1 KFVFSTSEA
10 YLIEDGKI
18 TAPVKG
24 ATLIGNGPECMSRVS
39 MVGNDLSLDSGV
51 GTCGKDGQSVPLADV
66 FEDFAGRG
74 RGLVLRGFMLSLT
87 DQRAQLLT
95 VCVGVFGNELLQHVV
110 GPGHQAVAPT
120 FQIVEAF
127 VVLTRRSVELIEQ
140 HQDFIQILIA
150 HQLADELNV
159 AFARNVR
166 GVLGSIG
173 QCPTQRVGQW
183 QLGQHIGLECRQAF
197 AQLHQSMQLS
207 FDLGFAF
214 LSVEGVV
221 NLMENVMSASESVG
235 PQALPALQQQVEE
248 IVAEARRQGA
258 TACEVAVS
266 LEQGLSTSVRQRE
279 VETVEFNR
287 DQGFGITLYVGHRKG
302 SASTSASGPDAIR
315 ETVAAAL
322 AIAKHT
328 SEDESSGLA
337 DAALMA
343 KEQPDFDLFHPWDIT
358 PEQAIE
364 RALICEAAAFDA
376 DSRIKN
382 ADGTTLNVH
391 QGCRVYGN
399 SHGFIGGYASTRHSL
414 SCVMIAEGE
423 GQMQRDYWYDVNRR
437 GDQLMDAR
445 LIGQKAAERAAS
457 RLGARPVPT
466 CEVPVLFSAE
476 LAGGLF
482 GSFLGAVSGG
492 NLYRKSSFLEGA
504 IGQRLFPE
512 WMTIDERPH
521 LVGAMGSSAFDG
533 DGLATYAKPFVE
545 NGDLVSYILSTYSG
559 RKLGLP
565 STANAGGVHN
575 LFVSHGTE
583 DQAALIRRMG
593 RGLLVTELM
602 GSGLNMVTGDYSRGA
617 AGFWIE
623 NGEIQFPVQEVT
635 IAGNMRDMFKQIV
648 AVGNDLEMRSNIRTG
663 SVLIEK
669 MMVAGS

>member
-1 KFVFSTSEA
+1 
-10 YLIEDGKI
+10 
-18 TAPVKG
+18 
-24 ATLIGNGPECMSRVS
+24 
-39 MVGNDLSLDSGV
+39 
-51 GTCGKDGQSVPLADV
+51 
-66 FEDFAGRG
+66 
-74 RGLVLRGFMLSLT
+74 
-87 DQRAQLLT
+87 
-95 VCVGVFGNELLQHVV
+95 
-110 GPGHQAVAPT
+110 
-120 FQIVEAF
+120 
-127 VVLTRRSVELIEQ
+127 
-140 HQDFIQILIA
+140 
-150 HQLADELNV
+150 
-159 AFARNVR
+159 
-166 GVLGSIG
+166 
-173 QCPTQRVGQW
+173 
-183 QLGQHIGLECRQAF
+183 
-197 AQLHQSMQLS
+197 
-207 FDLGFAF
+207 
-214 LSVEGVV
+214 
-221 NLMENVMSASESVG
+221 MSASESVG

-302 SASTSASGPDAIR
+302 SASTSASGPGAIR

-364 RALICEAAAFDA
+364 RALICEAAAFEA

-617 AGFWIE
+617 AGFWVE

-635 IAGNMRDMFKQIV
+635 IAGNMREMFKQIV

>member
-1 KFVFSTSEA
+1 
-10 YLIEDGKI
+10 
-18 TAPVKG
+18 
-24 ATLIGNGPECMSRVS
+24 
-39 MVGNDLSLDSGV
+39 
-51 GTCGKDGQSVPLADV
+51 
-66 FEDFAGRG
+66 
-74 RGLVLRGFMLSLT
+74 
-87 DQRAQLLT
+87 
-95 VCVGVFGNELLQHVV
+95 
-110 GPGHQAVAPT
+110 
-120 FQIVEAF
+120 
-127 VVLTRRSVELIEQ
+127 
-140 HQDFIQILIA
+140 
-150 HQLADELNV
+150 
-159 AFARNVR
+159 
-166 GVLGSIG
+166 
-173 QCPTQRVGQW
+173 
-183 QLGQHIGLECRQAF
+183 
-197 AQLHQSMQLS
+197 
-207 FDLGFAF
+207 
-214 LSVEGVV
+214 
-221 NLMENVMSASESVG
+221 MSASESVG
-235 PQALPALQQQVEE
+235 PQALPALQQQVEQ
-248 IVAEARRQGA
+248 IVAEAKRQGA

-266 LEQGLSTSVRQRE
+266 LEQGLSTTVRQRE

-287 DQGFGITLYVGHRKG
+287 DQGFGITLYMGHRKG

-328 SEDESSGLA
+328 SEDEASGLA

-343 KEQPDFDLFHPWDIT
+343 KDQPDFDLYHPWDIT

-437 GDQLMDAR
+437 GELLMDAT

-482 GSFLGAVSGG
+482 GSFMGAISGG

-617 AGFWIE
+617 AGFWVE

-648 AVGNDLEMRSNIRTG
+648 AVGSDLELRSNIRTG

>member
-1 KFVFSTSEA
+1 
-10 YLIEDGKI
+10 
-18 TAPVKG
+18 
-24 ATLIGNGPECMSRVS
+24 
-39 MVGNDLSLDSGV
+39 
-51 GTCGKDGQSVPLADV
+51 
-66 FEDFAGRG
+66 
-74 RGLVLRGFMLSLT
+74 
-87 DQRAQLLT
+87 
-95 VCVGVFGNELLQHVV
+95 
-110 GPGHQAVAPT
+110 
-120 FQIVEAF
+120 
-127 VVLTRRSVELIEQ
+127 
-140 HQDFIQILIA
+140 
-150 HQLADELNV
+150 
-159 AFARNVR
+159 
-166 GVLGSIG
+166 
-173 QCPTQRVGQW
+173 
-183 QLGQHIGLECRQAF
+183 
-197 AQLHQSMQLS
+197 
-207 FDLGFAF
+207 
-214 LSVEGVV
+214 
-221 NLMENVMSASESVG
+221 MSASESVG
-235 PQALPALQQQVEE
+235 PQALPALQQQVEQ
-248 IVAEARRQGA
+248 IVAEAKRQGA

-266 LEQGLSTSVRQRE
+266 LEQGLSTTVRQRE

-328 SEDESSGLA
+328 SEDEASGLA

-343 KEQPDFDLFHPWDIT
+343 KDQPDFDLYHPWGIT

-437 GDQLMDAR
+437 GDLLMDAR

-482 GSFLGAVSGG
+482 GSFLGAISGG

-617 AGFWIE
+617 AGFWVE
-623 NGEIQFPVQEVT
+623 NGEIQFAVQEVT

-648 AVGNDLEMRSNIRTG
+648 AVGSDLELRSNIRTG

>member
-1 KFVFSTSEA
+1 
-10 YLIEDGKI
+10 
-18 TAPVKG
+18 
-24 ATLIGNGPECMSRVS
+24 
-39 MVGNDLSLDSGV
+39 
-51 GTCGKDGQSVPLADV
+51 
-66 FEDFAGRG
+66 
-74 RGLVLRGFMLSLT
+74 
-87 DQRAQLLT
+87 
-95 VCVGVFGNELLQHVV
+95 
-110 GPGHQAVAPT
+110 
-120 FQIVEAF
+120 
-127 VVLTRRSVELIEQ
+127 
-140 HQDFIQILIA
+140 
-150 HQLADELNV
+150 
-159 AFARNVR
+159 
-166 GVLGSIG
+166 
-173 QCPTQRVGQW
+173 
-183 QLGQHIGLECRQAF
+183 
-197 AQLHQSMQLS
+197 
-207 FDLGFAF
+207 
-214 LSVEGVV
+214 
-221 NLMENVMSASESVG
+221 MSASESVG
-235 PQALPALQQQVEE
+235 PQALPALQQQVEQ
-248 IVAEARRQGA
+248 IVAEAKRQGA
-258 TACEVAVS
+258 SACEVAVS

-287 DQGFGITLYVGHRKG
+287 DQGFGITLYLGQRKG

-343 KEQPDFDLFHPWDIT
+343 RDLPDFDLFHSWDIT

-364 RALICEAAAFDA
+364 KALICEAAAFDA
-376 DSRIKN
+376 NSLIKN

-414 SCVMIAEGE
+414 SCVMIAEKD
-423 GQMQRDYWYDVNRR
+423 GQMQRDYWYDVNRK
-437 GDQLMDAR
+437 GELLMDAT

-482 GSFLGAVSGG
+482 GSFLGAISGG
-492 NLYRKSSFLEGA
+492 SLYRKSSFLEGTL
-504 IGQRLFPE
+504 GQRLFPE

-521 LVGAMGSSAFDG
+521 LHGAMGSAAFDG

-565 STANAGGVHN
+565 STANSGGVHN
-575 LFVSHGTE
+575 LFVTHGSE

-623 NGEIQFPVQEVT
+623 NGEIQFAVQEVT

-648 AVGNDLEMRSNIRTG
+648 AVGSDLEMRSNIRTG

>member
-1 KFVFSTSEA
+1 
-10 YLIEDGKI
+10 
-18 TAPVKG
+18 
-24 ATLIGNGPECMSRVS
+24 
-39 MVGNDLSLDSGV
+39 
-51 GTCGKDGQSVPLADV
+51 
-66 FEDFAGRG
+66 
-74 RGLVLRGFMLSLT
+74 
-87 DQRAQLLT
+87 
-95 VCVGVFGNELLQHVV
+95 
-110 GPGHQAVAPT
+110 
-120 FQIVEAF
+120 
-127 VVLTRRSVELIEQ
+127 
-140 HQDFIQILIA
+140 
-150 HQLADELNV
+150 
-159 AFARNVR
+159 
-166 GVLGSIG
+166 
-173 QCPTQRVGQW
+173 
-183 QLGQHIGLECRQAF
+183 
-197 AQLHQSMQLS
+197 
-207 FDLGFAF
+207 
-214 LSVEGVV
+214 
-221 NLMENVMSASESVG
+221 MENVMSASESVG

-343 KEQPDFDLFHPWDIT
+343 KEQPDFDLFHPWDVT

-617 AGFWIE
+617 AGFWVE

>member
-1 KFVFSTSEA
+1 
-10 YLIEDGKI
+10 
-18 TAPVKG
+18 
-24 ATLIGNGPECMSRVS
+24 
-39 MVGNDLSLDSGV
+39 
-51 GTCGKDGQSVPLADV
+51 
-66 FEDFAGRG
+66 
-74 RGLVLRGFMLSLT
+74 
-87 DQRAQLLT
+87 
-95 VCVGVFGNELLQHVV
+95 
-110 GPGHQAVAPT
+110 
-120 FQIVEAF
+120 
-127 VVLTRRSVELIEQ
+127 
-140 HQDFIQILIA
+140 
-150 HQLADELNV
+150 
-159 AFARNVR
+159 
-166 GVLGSIG
+166 
-173 QCPTQRVGQW
+173 
-183 QLGQHIGLECRQAF
+183 
-197 AQLHQSMQLS
+197 
-207 FDLGFAF
+207 
-214 LSVEGVV
+214 
-221 NLMENVMSASESVG
+221 MSASESVG

-466 CEVPVLFSAE
+466 CEVPVLFSSE

-617 AGFWIE
+617 AGFWVE